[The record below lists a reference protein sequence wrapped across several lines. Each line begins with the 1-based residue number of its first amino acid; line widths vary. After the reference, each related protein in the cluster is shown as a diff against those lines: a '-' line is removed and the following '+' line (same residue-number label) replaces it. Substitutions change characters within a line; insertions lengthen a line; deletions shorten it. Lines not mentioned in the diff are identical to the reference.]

1 MLDRVVVQDRGLTCA
16 GQNRWKTI
24 FSAGCVN
31 PSFEYMYIYTSTYKH
46 EIIYTCMFVHAF
58 MLMDRLQVLAES
70 FMWHRYLESIL
81 FGLSSWSHRPAP
93 GIAEW
98 VLFGLICFSLG
109 VCCGCIVTSLCCSS
123 RLQIVGG
130 SAGGRLHGHR
140 QTHP

>member
-1 MLDRVVVQDRGLTCA
+1 
-16 GQNRWKTI
+16 
-24 FSAGCVN
+24 
-31 PSFEYMYIYTSTYKH
+31 
-46 EIIYTCMFVHAF
+46 

-109 VCCGCIVTSLCCSS
+109 RVLWLHRHLAVLLEPTA
-123 RLQIVGG
+123 QIVGG

>member
-1 MLDRVVVQDRGLTCA
+1 
-16 GQNRWKTI
+16 
-24 FSAGCVN
+24 
-31 PSFEYMYIYTSTYKH
+31 
-46 EIIYTCMFVHAF
+46 MFVHAF

-123 RLQIVGG
+123 RLRRLLVAVLVEGYTAIDRPIREDRL
-130 SAGGRLHGHR
+130 AGYRVR
-140 QTHP
+140 AD